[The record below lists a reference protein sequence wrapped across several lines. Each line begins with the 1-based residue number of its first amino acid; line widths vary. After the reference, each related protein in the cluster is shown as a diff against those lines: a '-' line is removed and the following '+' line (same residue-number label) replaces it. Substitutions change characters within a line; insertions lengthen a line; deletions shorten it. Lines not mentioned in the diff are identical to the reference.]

1 MSEVQCLNCM
11 KGGIL
16 MANAERELQS
26 LTELG
31 QPPNCAKY
39 ALEWKKGGGKV
50 WGVLDSYVP
59 EEVLMAAGILPWRIR
74 GSRRPFPELAVQHRT
89 ANCNPYYNHVT
100 QSVLEGELD
109 FLDGIAATD
118 WEQDGTRCYDLL
130 EYWGK
135 PSSGHIL
142 HVPYVKRDHDLAY
155 FVSEINNFINAVEK
169 FSGSKVA
176 ESSLRRAA
184 QQVNTV
190 RSLLMR
196 FYSLRQRE
204 HIPVSGSECL
214 NICLAS
220 MTMSKEEF
228 IPKME
233 SLLPHLERRPTT
245 KNSARPRLLV
255 VSDFLD
261 DGAFLDLIEAAG
273 AVVAMDDLDTGSRY
287 FWGAVDTDS
296 SDITTAIAHRYL
308 NRVPCPRMDFYK
320 EEIDQ
325 AIAWTG
331 DFKVDG
337 VLLLYL
343 PWCYS
348 REFRIPLWTRRL
360 KEAKIPLVAFEREY
374 CLFHPAQLKT
384 RIEAFIETLQ

>member
-1 MSEVQCLNCM
+1 MTDGKSEL
-11 KGGIL
+11 
-16 MANAERELQS
+16 ES
-26 LTELG
+26 LVKLG
-31 QPPNCAKY
+31 QSPNYAKY
-39 ALEWKKGGGKV
+39 AQEWKQRGGKV

-59 EEVLMAAGILPWRIR
+59 EEVLIAAGILPWRIR
-74 GSRRPFPELAVQHRT
+74 GSRRPFPELALQHRT
-89 ANCNPYYNHVT
+89 GNCNPYYSHVI

-118 WEQDGTRCYDLL
+118 WEQDGSRAYDLL
-130 EYWGK
+130 EYWRK
-135 PSSGHIL
+135 PDSGHIL
-142 HVPYVKRDHDLAY
+142 HVPKTKRDRNLAY
-155 FVSEINNFINAVEK
+155 FVSEIKDFISAAEN
-169 FSGSKVA
+169 FSGRKIT

-190 RSLLMR
+190 RSFLMR
-196 FYSLRQRE
+196 LYSLRQRQQ
-204 HIPVSGSECL
+204 IPVSGAECL
-214 NICLAS
+214 NICLGA

-233 SLLPHLERRPTT
+233 NLLTYLETRATT
-245 KNSARPRLLV
+245 ENSKKPRLLV

-261 DGAFLDLIEAAG
+261 DGAFLDLVEGAG
-273 AVVAMDDLDTGSRY
+273 AVVAMDDLDTASRY

-320 EEIDQ
+320 EEVDQ
-325 AIAWTG
+325 VMAWTA
-331 DFKVDG
+331 DFKVNG
-337 VLLLYL
+337 VLLLSL
-343 PWCYS
+343 PWCFS
-348 REFRIPLWTRRL
+348 REFRTPLWTRWL
-360 KEAKIPLVAFEREY
+360 KEAGIPFAVFEREY